1 MNVAVQ
7 VATMNAANTARMCA
21 ANAAKR
27 ASGRGTYEVEP
38 SLSDWLCFA
47 AAALF
52 TVGSILFILWEVAQ

>member
-21 ANAAKR
+21 ASAARR
-27 ASGRGTYEVEP
+27 ASNGGTYEAEP
-38 SLSDWLCFA
+38 SLSDILCFA

-52 TVGSILFILWEVAQ
+52 MVGSILFILWEVAQ

>member
-27 ASGRGTYEVEP
+27 ADGRETYSAEV
-38 SLSDWLCFA
+38 SASDVIGFVA
-47 AAALF
+47 AVAF
-52 TVGSILFILWEVAQ
+52 FVGSILFIMLEVAK